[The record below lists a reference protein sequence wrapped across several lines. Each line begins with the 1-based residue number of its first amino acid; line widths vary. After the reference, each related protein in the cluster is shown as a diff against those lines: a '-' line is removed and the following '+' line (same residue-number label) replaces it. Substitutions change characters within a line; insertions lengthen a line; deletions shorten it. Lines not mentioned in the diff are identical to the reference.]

1 MRAPSARPPRA
12 ATPRSRA
19 AISRPRA
26 GVAAAALA
34 ALVLGATVPATI
46 ATAAPATSWP
56 LVVTEVVPNPDS
68 YDHFEYFEVTN
79 TTAEDLVIGEG
90 GYTFSYAFDDSADT
104 GNNVPLAA
112 PAGTVVPAG
121 GTTVF
126 WVSYESA
133 DGNVNSFAYDEAYF
147 RAFWASRGG
156 SLAGYDVVRVTGQAG
171 MANGG
176 GRTIRI
182 ADATGAVVGWS
193 HYPAGSTGIDE
204 AAQFRTPVEASQGSM
219 DLLAGN
225 AAPTPGVV
233 DPAQLEDR
241 GGSEEPTEDP
251 TEEPTEDP
259 TTDPTDPIPGPAADS
274 AVGNLLLTEL
284 VVDSTNVGASDGYEF
299 IELYNTTTEPID
311 YADYQIRYLYPDS
324 GSSALWPATPED
336 AVVAPGGTLVL
347 WIKNGPNNDLT
358 RADFNAFYGTA
369 VPEAQI
375 LEITAGGMA
384 NGSAR
389 GIEVMTDTGVTV
401 NHGFYNMAGVRD
413 VQTNQGLTYAVDPA
427 DFALQ
432 RLLGSRPATP
442 GAVDADQ
449 VPTELTAMT
458 ADATA
463 PVVADTTPATID
475 PSGDFT
481 VSATITDDTLV
492 RSVTLELRSDVEDA
506 PRTVNLLR
514 GDADGFAHTIG
525 AVDLIGKAYYEYR
538 FVVSDGTNV
547 TATDVVRVP
556 VEGVNADPVR
566 LSVSD
571 GDVLA
576 GTATVSAAGD
586 DFPSGISLAIDGT
599 ERTPTT
605 AQLESAPVFAV
616 EVTAT
621 DDRFRNAVVMPGDG
635 ETVNDQCASGEVLT
649 IFERGT
655 YAGVETVT
663 APVPL
668 GYLEQG
674 ADLTVLVSSGTKA
687 WPCED
692 DDENNDDFSISNPR
706 LILPD
711 GRTLTPA
718 GYTGGSLSM
727 GDSND
732 GQYDNYPAVFTIP
745 DDAYVA
751 VGYAWDTTE
760 AADGEH
766 TVTAT
771 DGEFTAT
778 AAVVVD
784 NTAPVIT
791 SRVSADRTEGERLQ
805 GAITLDAEVTDATTE
820 VADVLAT
827 LDGTPVELPYVT
839 SSTDLA
845 VGGHTFVVTATD
857 AAGNTAELVEAF
869 EVPEENPS
877 VELLAPEDGASVEAP
892 ALELSARVTDPTGD
906 DLDVVFREAYAY
918 DPTDAAV
925 TARSGETRDALAPER
940 DGADLDDAQLAA
952 LAGIDGESV
961 DVSSADALPYQAFD
975 VAVPADAGD
984 GASVRVRWDGTANEA
999 AKVLLYVWNTHL
1011 GAWEEVDRHLTDGE
1025 AFTLEADVPA
1035 ADHLTDGTAR
1045 FLVQHSEG
1053 YAGED
1058 LSTRESVVEPAHP
1071 LDTPRSEYDFT
1082 LAWES
1087 DTQYYNEEFYD
1098 HQLNIHRYLLDQ
1110 RADINLQYLFHTG
1123 DIVDNFDQPY
1133 QWANADPAY
1142 RMLDEAGLPY
1152 GVLAGNHDVGNFDSD
1167 YTEYSRYFGEARFA
1181 GNPWYGGSYK
1191 DNRGHF
1197 DLITAGGI
1205 DFIVVSMGWDPG
1217 DAEIAWMN
1225 TVLAEYPERVAI
1237 INLHEYLLTTGGLGP
1252 IPQRIQDEVVAT
1264 NANVS
1269 MVMSGHYHDA
1279 YTRYDSFD
1287 DDGDGVDDRT
1297 VTQMLFDYQGLPEG
1311 GLGFLRLM
1319 QFDNEDEE
1327 IRVRTYSP
1335 SLEVYNSDDPS
1346 LDLENQDFVISYETA
1361 GIVNRVKELSGD
1373 AFRAEVLTDAELGAG
1388 AGAGDD
1394 DSEAGVVGRVEG
1406 VPSGSEVSVSW
1417 TPADGT
1423 YGWYVTA
1430 TDAFGGEADSEVWE
1444 VTFTGTEVPT
1454 DEPTDGGPTDG
1465 PTDGG
1470 PTDGPTDGGPTD
1482 EPTDGG
1488 PTDEPTDGGP
1498 TDGGPDDD
1506 GPGAGGPDGDG
1517 DGPGAGGPGAGGSDG
1532 SGSGSGGLPTTGVG
1546 IGSAALALLLLAA
1559 GGALLANR
1567 RREVRA

>member
-1 MRAPSARPPRA
+1 MRAPSARLPRA
-12 ATPRSRA
+12 ASPPLRAPSPRL
-19 AISRPRA
+19 RA
-26 GVAAAALA
+26 GVVTAALA
-34 ALVLGATVPATI
+34 ALVLGATVPATT
-46 ATAAPATSWP
+46 ATAAPATTWP
-56 LVVTEVVPNPDS
+56 LVVTEIVPNPDGH
-68 YDHFEYFEVTN
+68 DHVEYFEVTN
-79 TTAEDLVIGEG
+79 TTTEDLVIGEG

-104 GNNVPLAA
+104 GNTVPLTA

-133 DGNVNSFAYDEAYF
+133 DGNVDSFAYDEAYF
-147 RAFWASRGG
+147 RAFWAGRGG
-156 SLAGYDVVRVTGQAG
+156 STAGYDVVRVTGQPG
-171 MANGG
+171 LANGG
-176 GRTIRI
+176 GRTIRV
-182 ADATGAVVGWS
+182 ADGDGAVVGWS
-193 HYPAGSTGIDE
+193 HYPPGSTGIDQ
-204 AAQFRTPVEASQGSM
+204 AAQFRTPVDPAQGSM
-219 DLLAGN
+219 DVLAAN

-251 TEEPTEDP
+251 TDEPTEDP
-259 TTDPTDPIPGPAADS
+259 TEDPTDEPTEDPTSPADPIPGPAADS
-274 AVGNLLLTEL
+274 VVGTLLLTEL
-284 VVDSTNVGASDGYEF
+284 VVDSTNVGAGDGYEF
-299 IELYNTTTEPID
+299 IEVYNTTTEPID
-311 YADYQIRYLYPDS
+311 FADYQIRYLYPDS
-324 GSSALWPATPED
+324 GSSALWPASPEG

-347 WIKNGPNNDLT
+347 WIKNGPNDELT

-375 LEITAGGMA
+375 LEIAAGGMA

-389 GIEVMTDTGVTV
+389 GIEVITDTGVTV
-401 NHGFYNMAGVRD
+401 NGGLYNLNGARD
-413 VQTNQGLTYAVDPA
+413 VQLNQGLTYAVDPA

-432 RLLGSRPATP
+432 RLLGPRPATP

-458 ADATA
+458 PDTAA

-481 VSATITDDTLV
+481 ISATITDDSLV

-506 PRTVNLLR
+506 ARTVNLLR
-514 GDADGFAHTIG
+514 GDADGYAHTVG

-556 VEGVNADPVR
+556 VEGVSSDPVR
-566 LSVSD
+566 LSVAD
-571 GDVLA
+571 GDVLF
-576 GTATVSAAGD
+576 GATTLSAAGEA
-586 DFPSGISLAIDGT
+586 FPADLTLAIDGV

-605 AQLESAPVFAV
+605 TQLESAPVFAV

-621 DDRFRNAVVMPGDG
+621 DDRFRNAVVMPGEG
-635 ETVNDQCASGEVLT
+635 ETTNEQCATGEVLT
-649 IFERGT
+649 LFERGT
-655 YAGVETVT
+655 YADVETVT

-692 DDENNDDFSISNPR
+692 DNENNDDYSISNPR

-718 GYTGGSLSM
+718 GYTGGALSM

-745 DDAYVA
+745 DDAYTA
-751 VGYAWDTTE
+751 VGYAWDTTG
-760 AADGEH
+760 ADDGEH
-766 TVTAT
+766 AVTAT
-771 DGEFTAT
+771 DGEFTAR

-784 NTAPVIT
+784 NTAPVVT
-791 SRVSADRTEGERLQ
+791 SRVSADRAEGDLLQ

-827 LDGTPVELPYVT
+827 LDGEPVELPHAT
-839 SSTDLA
+839 SSSDLA
-845 VGGHTFVVTATD
+845 VGAHTFTVTATD
-857 AAGNTAELVEAF
+857 AAGNTAELVETF
-869 EVPEENPS
+869 EVPDEDPA
-877 VELLAPEDGASVEAP
+877 VELLAPENGASVAAP
-892 ALELSARVTDPTGD
+892 ELELSARVSDPTGD
-906 DLDVVFREAYAY
+906 DLDVEFREAFAY
-918 DPTDAAV
+918 DPTDVAV
-925 TARSGETRDALAPER
+925 TARSGQTRDALAPER
-940 DGADLDDAQLAA
+940 DGTELDDAQRAA
-952 LAGIDGESV
+952 LATMDGESA
-961 DVSSADALPYQAFD
+961 SETSADALPYQTFD
-975 VAVPADAGD
+975 VAVPADSGE

-999 AKVLLYVWNTHL
+999 AKVLLYVWNTAD

-1025 AFTLEADVPA
+1025 AFALEADVPT
-1035 ADHLTDGTAR
+1035 ADHLVDGAAR

-1053 YAGED
+1053 WAGEN

-1071 LDTPRSEYDFT
+1071 QDTPRAEYDFT

-1110 RADINLQYLFHTG
+1110 RADVNLQYLFHTG

-1167 YTEYSRYFGEARFA
+1167 YTEYSRFFGEARFS
-1181 GNPWYGGSYK
+1181 GNPWYGGSYA

-1197 DLITAGGI
+1197 DLFTAGGI

-1225 TVLAEYPERVAI
+1225 SVLAEYPERVAI

-1311 GLGFLRLM
+1311 GLGYLRLL

-1335 SLEVYNSDDPS
+1335 SLEVYNSDHET
-1346 LDLENQDFVISYETA
+1346 LDLEHQDFVISYETA
-1361 GIVNRVKELSGD
+1361 GIVSRVKELSGD
-1373 AFRAEVLTDAELGAG
+1373 AFRAEVLTDVGLGDGAG
-1388 AGAGDD
+1388 GGAADD
-1394 DSEAGVVGRVEG
+1394 AAGVLGRVEG
-1406 VPSGSEVSVSW
+1406 VASGSEVAVSW
-1417 TPADGT
+1417 APADGT

-1430 TDAFGGEADSEVWE
+1430 TDDFGGEADSEVWE
-1444 VTFTGTEVPT
+1444 VTFARTEVPT

-1465 PTDGG
+1465 GPGG
-1470 PTDGPTDGGPTD
+1470 GG
-1482 EPTDGG
+1482 
-1488 PTDEPTDGGP
+1488 PTDGGP
-1498 TDGGPDDD
+1498 TDGGPGTD
-1506 GPGAGGPDGDG
+1506 GPGAA
-1517 DGPGAGGPGAGGSDG
+1517 GPGAGGPGSGAPGMGEPGAGSSDR
-1532 SGSGSGGLPTTGVG
+1532 SGGGELSRTGVG
-1546 IGSAALALLLLAA
+1546 MGIGAVALLLLAA
-1559 GGALLANR
+1559 GGALLTHR
-1567 RREVRA
+1567 RRKASS